1 MMHPDPALET
11 LPEAERF
18 PVLSSRQE
26 AFCRHYVAT
35 GNAAAAARQS
45 GYAPASAR
53 QTGHAL
59 LQRPHIVGRVR
70 QTR

>member
-35 GNAAAAARQS
+35 GNAAAAARQ
-45 GYAPASAR
+45 
-53 QTGHAL
+53 TGHAL

-70 QTR
+70 QTRQLLSDPDIS